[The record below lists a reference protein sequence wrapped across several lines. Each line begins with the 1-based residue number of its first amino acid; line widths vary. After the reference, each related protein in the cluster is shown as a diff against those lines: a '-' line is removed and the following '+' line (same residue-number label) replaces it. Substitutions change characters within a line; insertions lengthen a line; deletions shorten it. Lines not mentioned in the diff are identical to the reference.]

1 MLASNGLT
9 LGFATSQDI
18 PAIRQFI
25 DEHWQRLHVLSMS
38 GELLRWAHLDSAR
51 GRLNFACGK
60 LNGDLVGILGF
71 IPTSH
76 FDSSLPYA
84 ADLWLALWKV
94 RADIK
99 LPGLGIA
106 LLEYLRHELS
116 PQNIYAVGIN
126 MQVARIYPLLGFE
139 LVDLDHYYRANPSKN
154 NFELLSGAV
163 KFRNFTESPDV
174 SVRVANDEL
183 DAFRDVIEIDDLTP
197 RKSVEYVRNRY
208 MRHPFYHYDLL
219 GTWRGNRP
227 SALVVARNATVG
239 TATAVRIVDLFAND
253 QDLACVGPAIQQL
266 IIDANAE
273 YADFYCHGY
282 NPESLL
288 AAGLVQK
295 QPDVI
300 VPNYFEPFAPANVP
314 IHCAVQKTSDRTLR
328 IVRGD
333 ADQDRPNKL
342 PYSE

>member
-1 MLASNGLT
+1 MLASNDLT
-9 LGFATSQDI
+9 LSFATLQEA

-25 DEHWQRLHVLSMS
+25 DEHWQRSHVLSMS
-38 GELLRWAHLDSAR
+38 GELLRWAHLDPAR

-71 IPTSH
+71 IPISH

-94 RADIK
+94 RPDVK

-116 PQNIYAVGIN
+116 PQNIYVIGIN
-126 MQVARIYPLLGFE
+126 AQVARIYPLLGFG
-139 LVDLDHYYRANPSKN
+139 LVDLDHFYRANPSKN

-163 KFRNFTESPDV
+163 EFHNFTESPDV
-174 SVRVANDEL
+174 SVRIANDEL
-183 DAFRDVIEIDDLTP
+183 DAFRDVIEADIFTP

-208 MRHPFYHYDLL
+208 LRHPFYHYDLL

-227 SALVVARNATVG
+227 SALIVARKATVG

-253 QDLACVGPAIQQL
+253 HDLAYAGPAIQKL
-266 IIDANAE
+266 IINADAE

-282 NPESLL
+282 NPGSLR

-300 VPNYFEPFAPANVP
+300 VPNYFEPFAPSNVP
-314 IHCAVQKTSDRTLR
+314 IHCAVQKTSNRSLR